1 MIGPVNGPL
10 WHIGVGEVSNRP
22 YYGFHV
28 QILESHG
35 GQDHTWI
42 QHGARCRPKRSGRR
56 PKLSSG
62 TWDIKMF
69 AALLTPF
76 DDTYR
81 QEAAASHLDRLVD
94 TFRDLIGCW
103 DWDRFAIRNE
113 AMWVDGM
120 CGSVDGPLKSMQRRP
135 VSLTLYSKLIA

>member
-1 MIGPVNGPL
+1 
-10 WHIGVGEVSNRP
+10 
-22 YYGFHV
+22 
-28 QILESHG
+28 
-35 GQDHTWI
+35 
-42 QHGARCRPKRSGRR
+42 
-56 PKLSSG
+56 
-62 TWDIKMF
+62 MF